1 VSIKIRWVPL
11 AIADLEDAAD
21 FISKD
26 NPEAARKMVRRIWEA
41 AKLLASHPRRQSGP
55 RAWHARADHWRHAFI
70 LPYRV
75 KDNTVQILR
84 VLHSSRKW
92 PLKFAD

>member
-1 VSIKIRWVPL
+1 MKIRWVLL
-11 AIADLEDAAD
+11 ALSDLEEAAD

-26 NPEAARKMVRRIWEA
+26 NPGAARKLVRRIWETS
-41 AKLLASHPRRQSGP
+41 KLLAEHPDAG
-55 RAWHARADHWRHAFI
+55 RAGRVPGTRELIIGGTPFI

-84 VLHSSRKW
+84 VLHSSGKW
-92 PLKFAD
+92 PVKFGE